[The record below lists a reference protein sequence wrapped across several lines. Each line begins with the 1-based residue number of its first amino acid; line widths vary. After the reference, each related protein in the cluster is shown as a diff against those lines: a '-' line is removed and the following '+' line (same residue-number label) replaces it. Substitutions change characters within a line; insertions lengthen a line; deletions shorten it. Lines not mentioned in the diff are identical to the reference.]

1 MIKKNIKIIVILII
15 IYFFIFAKPSY
26 SYIGLAPL
34 VPILGQLILF
44 IFIAVLSFL
53 GIFFYPIRM
62 YLKKRKEKKKQ
73 YKSGKF

>member
-1 MIKKNIKIIVILII
+1 MKKINIKFFVYLQII
-15 IYFFIFAKPSY
+15 FFLSITPSY

-53 GIFFYPIRM
+53 GIFFYPIRL
-62 YLKKRKEKKKQ
+62 YLKKRKEKEKQ
-73 YKSGKF
+73 NKSE

>member
-1 MIKKNIKIIVILII
+1 MKKINIKFFVYLQII
-15 IYFFIFAKPSY
+15 FFLSITPSY

-34 VPILGQLILF
+34 IPILGQLILF

-53 GIFFYPIRM
+53 GIFFYPIRL

-73 YKSGKF
+73 NKSE

>member
-1 MIKKNIKIIVILII
+1 MKKINIKLFFYLQII
-15 IYFFIFAKPSY
+15 FFIFITPSY

-53 GIFFYPIRM
+53 GIFFYPIRL
-62 YLKKRKEKKKQ
+62 YLKKIKEKKKQ
-73 YKSGKF
+73 NKSE

>member
-1 MIKKNIKIIVILII
+1 MKKINIKLFTYLQII
-15 IYFFIFAKPSY
+15 FFLFITPCY

-53 GIFFYPIRM
+53 GIFFYPIRV
-62 YLKKRKEKKKQ
+62 YLKRRKEKKKQ
-73 YKSGKF
+73 NKSE

>member
-1 MIKKNIKIIVILII
+1 MKKINIKFFVYLQII
-15 IYFFIFAKPSY
+15 FFLSITPSY

-53 GIFFYPIRM
+53 GIFFYPIRL

-73 YKSGKF
+73 NKSE

>member
-1 MIKKNIKIIVILII
+1 MKKINIKFFVYLQII
-15 IYFFIFAKPSY
+15 FFIFTTPSY

-53 GIFFYPIRM
+53 GIFFYPIRL

-73 YKSGKF
+73 NKSE

>member
-1 MIKKNIKIIVILII
+1 MKKINIKFFVYLQLIFSI
-15 IYFFIFAKPSY
+15 SIKPSF

-44 IFIAVLSFL
+44 IFIAILSFL

-62 YLKKRKEKKKQ
+62 YLKKKKEKKKQ
-73 YKSGKF
+73 NKSE